1 MKTIIMA
8 GGEGS
13 RLRPIT
19 CGRPKPMAPVA
30 NRPMMAHIVDLL
42 KKHGFTE
49 IGVTL
54 QYKPEYIR
62 NYFGDG
68 SGFQVHLRY
77 FMEETPL
84 GTAGSVKNAQSFL
97 DRTFLV
103 ISGDALTDID
113 LTRAVEFH
121 RRRGAL
127 ATLVLT
133 RVSCPLEYG
142 VVITRADGAITRFLE
157 KPGWGEVFSDTVN
170 TGIYVLE
177 PEVLDYIPPGQM
189 FDFSKDLFPLLLRM
203 KKPLF
208 GAVLPGYWCDVGN
221 LAQYL
226 QAQQDVLTGRV
237 QTALTAREAAP
248 GIWLGEG
255 VELHP
260 RARLEG
266 PVLIGDGSYVGEEAV
281 IEPYTV
287 IGQGCLVR
295 EKASLKRSVL
305 WNNVFVGA
313 GARLRGAVV
322 CSRALVQAAAE
333 VYEGAVIGSDSV
345 LQERSVVKPD
355 VKLWPGKLVETGST
369 VNSSLVW
376 GTRWPRK
383 IFGLEGITGLA
394 NVEITPDYASRLG
407 AAFGAASG
415 GGAKIAV
422 SADSYPSSQMLKEA
436 LAAGL
441 QSAGARVYD
450 LGTAVTPLHRFAVR
464 SLQLA
469 GGVHVKI
476 SPRRPDQVT
485 LLFLNGQGANISRG
499 TERKIENLLAREDFP
514 RVGAGRLQPRE
525 FISGIAEGYLTGLLG
540 QIDAA
545 ALRAA
550 RLRLVMAYD
559 PRNLST
565 FVETLG
571 QALKLEIENLDL
583 SGSDELPVSWDNYL
597 ENLACLA
604 EKVTAAGAAAGAVID
619 PNADRL
625 VLVDERGRVIQDS
638 LLTVLIALIILKAR
652 RGPVVVPVTAPRA
665 VENLAERYQGRV
677 VRTKTA
683 VQDLLEKV
691 LGQAEAQPGGDGGSL
706 VGGGSDGGNG
716 GGNGSSLVAGGNSG
730 AGGGSCSIGGN
741 AGGSAPTQFLLNFD
755 ALGALTGILSFAVQ
769 NRVSLGELVDEIPS
783 FYLSQKEI
791 PVSWEAKGRVI
802 RSLIEEPAA
811 EGSLELLDGVKV
823 FHSDGWAL
831 VLPDPE
837 EPVCRV
843 FSEGASMEIAESLAD
858 FYSSK
863 ISEILNK
870 A

>member
-30 NRPMMAHIVDLL
+30 NHPMMAHIVDLL
-42 KKHGFTE
+42 KKHGLTE

-68 SGFQVHLRY
+68 AAFGVNLRY
-77 FMEETPL
+77 FTEETPL
-84 GTAGSVKNAQSFL
+84 GTAGSVKNAQGFL

-103 ISGDALTDID
+103 ISGDALTDTD
-113 LTRAVEFH
+113 LTQAVEFH

-142 VVITRADGAITRFLE
+142 VVITRPDGTITRFLE

-177 PEVLDYIPPGQM
+177 PEVLDYVPPGEM
-189 FDFSKDLFPLLLRM
+189 FDFSKDLFPLLLRL

-208 GAVLPGYWCDVGN
+208 GAVLSGYWCDVGN

-237 QTALTAREAAP
+237 QTSLPAREAAP
-248 GIWLGEG
+248 GVWLGEG
-255 VELHP
+255 VDLHP
-260 RARLEG
+260 QARLVG
-266 PVLIGDGSYVGEEAV
+266 PVLIGDGSCVDEGAV
-281 IEPYTV
+281 IEPGTV
-287 IGQGCLVR
+287 IGNGCLVR
-295 EKASLKRSVL
+295 KKASLKRSVL

-313 GARLRGAVV
+313 GAHLRGAVV

-355 VKLWPGKLVETGST
+355 VKLWPGKLVETAST

-376 GTRWPRK
+376 GTRWPKK

-407 AAFGAASG
+407 AAFGAAFG
-415 GGAKIAV
+415 GGAKLAV
-422 SADSYPSSQMLKEA
+422 SADSYPASQMLKDA
-436 LAAGL
+436 LATGL
-441 QSAGARVYD
+441 QSAGAKVCD
-450 LGTAVTPLHRFAVR
+450 LGTAITPLHRFAVR
-464 SLQLA
+464 SLRLA
-469 GGVHVKI
+469 GGAHVKI

-499 TERKIENLLAREDFP
+499 AERKIENLLAREDFP
-514 RVGAGRLQPRE
+514 RVGADRLRPRE
-525 FISGIAEGYLTGLLG
+525 FISGIAEGYLTELLAQINAAGL
-540 QIDAA
+540 
-545 ALRAA
+545 REA

-571 QALKLEIENLDL
+571 HALQLEIENLDF
-583 SGSDELPVSWDNYL
+583 SGPDELPLSWDNYL

-604 EKVTAAGAAAGAVID
+604 ERVTAAGAAAGAVID

-625 VLVDERGRVIQDS
+625 VLVDERGRVIRDS

-652 RGPVVVPVTAPRA
+652 QGPVVVPVTAPRA
-665 VENLAERYQGRV
+665 VENLAQRYQGRV

-691 LGQAEAQPGGDGGSL
+691 LGQAEGRP
-706 VGGGSDGGNG
+706 GGNG
-716 GGNGSSLVAGGNSG
+716 GNGSNFVGGGNSDN
-730 AGGGSCSIGGN
+730 ADGN
-741 AGGSAPTQFLLNFD
+741 VPAQFLLNFD
-755 ALGALTGILSFAVQ
+755 ALGALTGILSFAAQ
-769 NRVSLGELVDEIPS
+769 NRVSLGDLVDEIPS

-811 EGSLELLDGVKV
+811 EGGSLELLDGVKV
-823 FHSDGWAL
+823 FHPDGWAL

-870 A
+870 T

>member
-19 CGRPKPMAPVA
+19 CGRPKPMVPVV
-30 NRPMMAHIVDLL
+30 NRPIMAHILDLL
-42 KKHGFTE
+42 KKHGFTD

-62 NYFGDG
+62 NYFGNG
-68 SGFQVHLRY
+68 AEFQVNMRY
-77 FMEETPL
+77 FVEEVPL

-121 RRRGAL
+121 RRQGAM

-133 RVSCPLEYG
+133 RVNCPLEYG
-142 VVITRADGAITRFLE
+142 VVIIRQDGAITRFLE
-157 KPGWGEVFSDTVN
+157 KPAWGEVFSDTVN

-177 PEVLDYIPPGQM
+177 PEVLDYIPPDQM
-189 FDFSKDLFPLLLRM
+189 FDFSKDLFPLLLRE

-208 GAVLPGYWCDVGN
+208 GIILPGYWCDIGN
-221 LAQYL
+221 LSQYV
-226 QAQQDVLTGRV
+226 QAHQDVLAGRV
-237 QTALTAREAAP
+237 QAAIAARKLAP
-248 GIWLGEG
+248 GIWAGEG
-255 VELHP
+255 VDIHP
-260 RARLEG
+260 QARLEG
-266 PVLIGDGSYVGEEAV
+266 PVLIGDGSYVGKEAV

-287 IGQGCLVR
+287 IGNGCLVR

-322 CSRALVQAAAE
+322 CSRVQVQAAAE
-333 VYEGAVIGSDSV
+333 VYEGAVIGSDSI
-345 LQERSVVKPD
+345 LQEHSVIKPD
-355 VKLWPGKLVETGST
+355 VKLWPNKLVETGSV

-376 GTRWPRK
+376 GTRWPKK

-394 NVEITPDYASRLG
+394 NVEITPDCASRLG
-407 AAFGAASG
+407 AAFGVALGSSP
-415 GGAKIAV
+415 KVAV
-422 SADSYPSSQMLKEA
+422 SADSYPSSQMIKEA
-436 LAAGL
+436 LATGL
-441 QSAGARVYD
+441 QSTGARVFD
-450 LGTAVTPLHRFAVR
+450 LGMAVTPLSRFAVR
-464 SLQLA
+464 SLQLN

-476 SPRRPDQVT
+476 SPRRPDQIT
-485 LLFLNGQGANISRG
+485 LVFLNAKGANISRSM
-499 TERKIENLLAREDFP
+499 ERKVENILAREDFP
-514 RVGAGRLQPRE
+514 RVEINRLQPRE

-540 QIDAA
+540 QTDAA

-559 PRNLST
+559 PRNLGT
-565 FVETLG
+565 FVEILG
-571 QALKLEIENLDL
+571 QALNLEIENLDL
-583 SGSDELPVSWDNYL
+583 SGSEDFPLSWDNYL
-597 ENLACLA
+597 ENLTCLA
-604 EKVTAAGAAAGAVID
+604 EKVYGDGANAGALID

-638 LLTVLIALIILKAR
+638 MLTVLIALVILKAKK
-652 RGPVVVPVTAPRA
+652 GPVVVPVTAPRA
-665 VENLAERYQGRV
+665 VDNLAERYQGRV

-683 VQDLLEKV
+683 LPDFLEKI
-691 LGQAEAQPGGDGGSL
+691 LGHAESRDT
-706 VGGGSDGGNG
+706 
-716 GGNGSSLVAGGNSG
+716 AGLP
-730 AGGGSCSIGGN
+730 A
-741 AGGSAPTQFLLNFD
+741 QFLLNFD
-755 ALGALTGILSFAVQ
+755 ALGALAGILSFAAQ
-769 NRVSLGELVDEIPS
+769 NRLSLGDLVDEIPS

-791 PVSWEAKGRVI
+791 PVSWADKGRVI
-802 RSLIEEPAA
+802 RSLIEDPP
-811 EGSLELLDGVKV
+811 EGGLELLDGVKV
-823 FHSDGWAL
+823 FHPDGWAL

-858 FYSSK
+858 LYASK
-863 ISEILNK
+863 IEEILNK
-870 A
+870 S